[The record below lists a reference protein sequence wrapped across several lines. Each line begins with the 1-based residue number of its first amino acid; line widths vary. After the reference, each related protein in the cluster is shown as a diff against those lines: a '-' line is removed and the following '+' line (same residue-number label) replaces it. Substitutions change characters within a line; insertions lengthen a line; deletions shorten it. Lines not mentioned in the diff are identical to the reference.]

1 MPDDLPE
8 EGETLEAN
16 ALQKARFV
24 HQRTGLPCLSD
35 DSGLEV
41 LALEGR
47 PGIRSARYAGEEKDA
62 VANMR
67 LLLQEMEGAVDRRA
81 RFRTVLAWVTA
92 EGEHLFEGSVEGLII
107 SAPRGAHGFGYDP
120 LFAPIGHEQTFAEMG
135 LEEKQRLSHRGK
147 ALRQWLEFLQKGI
160 TASGTP

>member
-8 EGETLEAN
+8 DGETLEAN

-24 HQRTGLPCLSD
+24 HRRTGLPCLSD

-47 PGIRSARYAGEEKDA
+47 PGVRSARYAGEEKDA

-67 LLLQEMEGAVDRRA
+67 LLLQEMEGAIDRRA
-81 RFRTVLAWVTA
+81 RFRTVLAWVTR
-92 EGEHLFEGSVEGLII
+92 EGEHLFEGVAEGMIR
-107 SAPRGAHGFGYDP
+107 SAPRGTHGFGYDP
-120 LFAPIGHEQTFAEMG
+120 LFTPVDHERTFAEMS

-147 ALRQWLEFLQKGI
+147 ALRQWLEFLQMGF

>member
-8 EGETLEAN
+8 DGETLEAN

-24 HQRTGLPCLSD
+24 HRRTGLPCLSD

-47 PGIRSARYAGEEKDA
+47 PGVRSARYAGEEKDA

-67 LLLQEMEGAVDRRA
+67 LLLKEMEGTVDRRA

-92 EGEHLFEGSVEGLII
+92 EGEHLFEGVAEGMIS
-107 SAPRGAHGFGYDP
+107 SAPRGTHGFGYDP
-120 LFAPIGHEQTFAEMG
+120 LFTPVDHERTFAEMS

-147 ALRQWLEFLQKGI
+147 ALRQWLEFLQMGF

>member
-8 EGETLEAN
+8 DGETLEVN

-24 HQRTGLPCLSD
+24 HRRTGLPCLSD

-47 PGIRSARYAGEEKDA
+47 PGVRSARYAGEQKDA
-62 VANMR
+62 DANMR
-67 LLLQEMEGAVDRRA
+67 LLLREMEGGEDRRA
-81 RFRTVLAWVTA
+81 RFRTVLAWVTT
-92 EGEHLFEGSVEGLII
+92 EGEHLFEGSVEGLIT

-120 LFAPIGHEQTFAEMG
+120 LFTPVDHERTFAEMS
-135 LEEKQRLSHRGK
+135 LEEKQGLSHRGK
-147 ALRQWLEFLQKGI
+147 ALRQWLGFLQRGFSS
-160 TASGTP
+160 SGTP